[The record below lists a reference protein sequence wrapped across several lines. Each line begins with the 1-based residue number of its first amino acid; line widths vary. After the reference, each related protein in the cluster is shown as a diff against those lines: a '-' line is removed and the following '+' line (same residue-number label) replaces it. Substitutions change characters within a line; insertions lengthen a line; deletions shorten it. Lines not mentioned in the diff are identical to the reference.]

1 MEFLT
6 NLFKPKY
13 EIVDSNINTSI
24 NEKMEKTNQ
33 LTVDEIVDLFVYK
46 SKNIDEIL
54 NTTDDESKLDVLRKQ
69 RLNNPLCLKRLI
81 LSIKN
86 YPNDMILLC
95 TSNKVNVKDIELIQH
110 KINVNYADNNGRTC
124 LWVDN
129 CSNDVDYLID
139 LINSNIKFNI
149 NHQNHLHNTFFA
161 TLISSYIKTQQLLSL
176 MKILIA
182 KDYQF
187 NLHSSY
193 SLLDHAIATNKP
205 VEIILQLIK
214 CKHIDI
220 TTSTFWLYQMI
231 KNYTVINIEHVV
243 NKIIQREDYKLFL
256 NHVINK
262 YGLLYGTADQDL
274 LYIMTLF
281 LYEKQDQLMDM
292 VLYVNEDGNNLLHL
306 ACQYHLDK
314 VIRFLMTR
322 NNDRQLLLIK
332 NKQGKTPYDL
342 YYENDISK
350 LLYHDIKLF

>member
-13 EIVDSNINTSI
+13 EIVDSSI
-24 NEKMEKTNQ
+24 NEQMEISTTNK
-33 LTVDEIVDLFVYK
+33 LTVDELVDAFVYK

-54 NTTDDESKLDVLRKQ
+54 NTVDDESKLDVLRKK
-69 RLNNPLCLKRLI
+69 RLSPLYLKRLI
-81 LSIKN
+81 LSIKK
-86 YPNDMILLC
+86 YPNDMIILC
-95 TSNKVNVKDIELIQH
+95 TTNKLNVKVIELIQN
-110 KINVNYADNNGRTC
+110 KINVNYADDKGSTC
-124 LWVDN
+124 LWIDN
-129 CSNDVDYLID
+129 CSNDIDYLID

-149 NHQNHLHNTFFA
+149 NHQNNLNNTFFA
-161 TLISSYIKTQQLLSL
+161 TVISSYYIKTQQLLSL
-176 MKILIA
+176 IKILIA

-187 NLHSSY
+187 NLHSFY
-193 SLLDHAIATNKP
+193 SLLDHAVATNKP
-205 VEIILQLIK
+205 VEIILQLVK

-220 TTSTFWLYQMI
+220 TTSTFWICQML

-243 NKIIQREDYKLFL
+243 NKILQREDYKLFL